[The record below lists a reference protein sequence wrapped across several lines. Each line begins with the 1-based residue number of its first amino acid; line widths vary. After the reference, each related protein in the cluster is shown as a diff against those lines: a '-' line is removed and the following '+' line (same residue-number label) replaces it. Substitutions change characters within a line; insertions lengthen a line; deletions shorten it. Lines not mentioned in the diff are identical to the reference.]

1 MRKPYLIIFAILTA
15 AAITSAGCNNHKVK
29 VLSVN
34 EVLTNP
40 QPYKGSVTIIGV
52 VASISN
58 SNTKEFTLM
67 DIADVRNDKPVRD
80 TFYLSVISSNR
91 APNVGEAVKVTGQLM
106 EHGLY
111 VAATKVKRWKI
122 RSV

>member
-1 MRKPYLIIFAILTA
+1 MWKPHIIIVAILFA
-15 AAITSAGCNNHKVK
+15 AAITSAGCNNNLAK

-40 QPYKGSVTIIGV
+40 QPYQGPITIMGIV
-52 VASISN
+52 VSASYN
-58 SNTKEFTLM
+58 NPKEFTLM
-67 DIADVRNDKPVRD
+67 DVADARNNKPARD
-80 TFYLSVISSNR
+80 TIYLPVISTKR
-91 APNVGEAVKVTGQLM
+91 APKAGEVVKVTGQLV

-111 VAATKVKRWKI
+111 VAATKVKRCKL